1 MSPAETY
8 LPGSRTPR
16 QDRRNE
22 YDVTDTVKVS
32 SFESVRE
39 AVRELFV
46 HTYPDASF
54 DLLWMA
60 FHDFDRLFEG
70 RLSDYRG
77 CDTVYHDKQHS
88 LDVTLAVARLIAGHE
103 ASVSEEDRLG
113 SRRAIM
119 GLICA
124 LFHDA
129 GYIRRDSE
137 QKRRNGA
144 EFTAWHVSRSAY
156 FLRRYLASI
165 GLEEMIDVAA
175 QVVHFS
181 GYELNLDEIEL
192 DDPKDSLMGHL
203 LGTGDLIA
211 QMADRCYLEK
221 CRDRL
226 YSEFVLGG
234 VAFPT
239 QDAQP
244 TDIVYASGIELLR
257 KTPGF
262 FEDSV
267 RQRLERKFNHAYR
280 YIEVLYEGRNP
291 YMESIEQ
298 NLHYLERVIESEDW
312 SGLRRDPPCFT
323 VLEEPL
329 KSVTALVS
337 RRLADRNAPASALA
351 LP

>member
-1 MSPAETY
+1 MPPAETY

-32 SFESVRE
+32 SFQ
-39 AVRELFV
+39 AVRDAVGELFIQ
-46 HTYPDASF
+46 TYPDASF

-77 CDTVYHDKQHS
+77 CDTIYHDKQHS

-103 ASVSEEDRLG
+103 ASVDEEDKLG
-113 SRRAIM
+113 NERAVM
-119 GLICA
+119 GLMCA

-129 GYIRRDSE
+129 GYIRRGGE
-137 QKRRNGA
+137 PKRRNGA
-144 EFTAWHVSRSAY
+144 EFTAWHVSRSAR
-156 FLRRYLASI
+156 FLRRYLASV
-165 GLEEMIDVAA
+165 GLEDMIDVAT

-181 GYELNLDEIEL
+181 GYEINLDELEL

-234 VAFPT
+234 VAFPN
-239 QDAQP
+239 QDDQP
-244 TDIVYASGIELLR
+244 KEIMYGSGIELLR

-262 FEDSV
+262 FEDSA
-267 RQRLERKFNHAYR
+267 RQRLEGKFNRAYR

-298 NLHYLERVIESEDW
+298 NLLYLTHLIESENW

-323 VLEEPL
+323 VLEQPL

-337 RRLADRNAPASALA
+337 RRLAAKNAPASALA